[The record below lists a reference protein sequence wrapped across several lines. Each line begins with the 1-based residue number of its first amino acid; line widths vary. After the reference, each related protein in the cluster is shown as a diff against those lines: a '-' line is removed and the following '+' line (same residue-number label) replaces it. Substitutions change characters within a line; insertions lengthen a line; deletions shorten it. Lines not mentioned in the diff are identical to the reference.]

1 MVFEDLELQRE
12 IVKMKVFGVG
22 GGGNSVLIRMAEKGM
37 SEIELVAVN
46 TDEKQ
51 LARTQDAGVIPLQ
64 IGQSLT
70 KGRGT
75 GGNIE
80 VGEAAAKMDEKKIR
94 DMMQDANLV
103 FVTAALGGGV
113 GTGAAPVVAK
123 IAKDMGILTIGV
135 VTLPFTFEGTRK
147 MRFAMEGVAKMQA
160 DMDALLVVHNDNL
173 MKIAD
178 KKLSM
183 VEAFE
188 SADDVLRQAIRCI
201 AELILTTGVV
211 NVDFADVETIFT
223 QSESSEALLGIGR
236 SQKSAVDAVRTAVTS
251 PLIDKTLTGARG
263 LILNITASDSLA
275 LYDVNEATDFIYKN
289 ADESVNIIFGVVID
303 EDMGNTIQ
311 ATIIAT
317 DFAGSTAIKTP
328 KEPKTPQ
335 TPIRQNKKI
344 HESQITPQEA
354 PKKSSSSDFSFE
366 LPAFMRE
373 KSRVNSAPQSSA
385 ASKPQNDKFA
395 LPAFKLADD
404 K

>member
-1 MVFEDLELQRE
+1 MILEDLDLQRE

-22 GGGNSVLIRMAEKGM
+22 GGGNSVLVRMAEKDMGD
-37 SEIELVAVN
+37 IELVAVN
-46 TDEKQ
+46 SDEKT
-51 LARTQDAGVIPLQ
+51 LMRTKDAGVTTLL

-80 VGEAAAKMDEKKIR
+80 IGEAAAHMDEAKIR
-94 DMMQDANLV
+94 EMMLDTNLV
-103 FVTAALGGGV
+103 FVTAALGGGL
-113 GTGAAPVVAK
+113 GTGAAPIVAK

-147 MRFAMEGVAKMQA
+147 MRSAMLGVEKMQA
-160 DMDALLVVHNDNL
+160 DMDALLIVNNDNL

-183 VEAFE
+183 KAAFE
-188 SADDVLRQAIRCI
+188 SADDILRQAIRCI

-236 SQKSAVDAVRTAVTS
+236 SNKSAVEAVKNAVTS

-263 LILNITASDSLA
+263 LILNITASESLP
-275 LYDVNEATDFIYKN
+275 LYDVHEATDFIYKN

-303 EDMGNTIQ
+303 EDMGDTVQ

-317 DFAGSTAIKTP
+317 DFAGSSAIKNP
-328 KEPKTPQ
+328 KEIKTPQ
-335 TPIRQNKKI
+335 TPIAQNKNIFEKPAQQNT
-344 HESQITPQEA
+344 EQPQH
-354 PKKSSSSDFSFE
+354 KKEEFSFD
-366 LPAFMRE
+366 LPSFMKE
-373 KSRVNSAPQSSA
+373 KSKPAAP
-385 ASKPQNDKFA
+385 SKNTNRPAGGDFA
-395 LPAFKLADD
+395 LPAFKITDD
-404 K
+404 R